1 MRVSGGSAAFPYAL
15 RGIKSIYYVLN
26 GIDYY
31 YLCIIIYFRDA
42 YFNSIHNMKQKINE
56 TIRARRL
63 ALGLSQIEA
72 ARRSGIQQRQVS
84 LFERGGD
91 VTLSTLLKLAQALDV
106 ELMPVPREDTAK
118 LESLLKAKR
127 GPAPSASS
135 PSLLDR
141 YQVKDDAE
149 QSNG

>member
-1 MRVSGGSAAFPYAL
+1 M
-15 RGIKSIYYVLN
+15 KS
-26 GIDYY
+26 
-31 YLCIIIYFRDA
+31 
-42 YFNSIHNMKQKINE
+42 KINE

-91 VTLSTLLKLAQALDV
+91 VTLSTLLKLAQALDMEFV
-106 ELMPVPREDTAK
+106 PVPREDAAK
-118 LESLLKAKR
+118 LESFLNAKR
-127 GPAPSASS
+127 ETLFSTKSS
-135 PSLLDR
+135 SLLER
-141 YQVKDDAE
+141 YQVKDDEE

>member
-1 MRVSGGSAAFPYAL
+1 
-15 RGIKSIYYVLN
+15 
-26 GIDYY
+26 
-31 YLCIIIYFRDA
+31 
-42 YFNSIHNMKQKINE
+42 MKRSLHE

-91 VTLSTLLKLAQALDV
+91 VTLSTLLKLAQALDL
-106 ELMPVPREDTAK
+106 ELLPVSREDAAK
-118 LESLLKAKR
+118 VESLLKAKR
-127 GPAPSASS
+127 GPAPAVPAPA

-141 YQVKDDAE
+141 YQVKDE
-149 QSNG
+149 EEPSNG

>member
-1 MRVSGGSAAFPYAL
+1 
-15 RGIKSIYYVLN
+15 
-26 GIDYY
+26 
-31 YLCIIIYFRDA
+31 
-42 YFNSIHNMKQKINE
+42 MKPSLHE

-106 ELMPVPREDTAK
+106 ELIPVPREDTGK
-118 LESLLKAKR
+118 VESFLKAKR
-127 GPAPSASS
+127 GPAPSVSAPASS

-141 YQVKDDAE
+141 YQVKDDEE

>member
-1 MRVSGGSAAFPYAL
+1 MG
-15 RGIKSIYYVLN
+15 
-26 GIDYY
+26 
-31 YLCIIIYFRDA
+31 
-42 YFNSIHNMKQKINE
+42 M
-56 TIRARRL
+56 
-63 ALGLSQIEA
+63 SQIEA

-84 LFERGGD
+84 VFERGGD

-106 ELMPVPREDTAK
+106 ELLPVPREDTAK

-127 GPAPSASS
+127 APAPSAAS

-141 YQVKDDAE
+141 YQVREDEQQDDAE

>member
-1 MRVSGGSAAFPYAL
+1 MKPR
-15 RGIKSIYYVLN
+15 
-26 GIDYY
+26 
-31 YLCIIIYFRDA
+31 
-42 YFNSIHNMKQKINE
+42 IHE

-63 ALGLSQIEA
+63 ALGLSQVEA

-84 LFERGGD
+84 IFERGGD

-106 ELMPVPREDTAK
+106 ELMPIPREDTAE

-127 GPAPSASS
+127 EPAPSASS

-141 YQVKDDAE
+141 YQVKDGE

>member
-1 MRVSGGSAAFPYAL
+1 
-15 RGIKSIYYVLN
+15 
-26 GIDYY
+26 
-31 YLCIIIYFRDA
+31 
-42 YFNSIHNMKQKINE
+42 MKPSLHE
-56 TIRARRL
+56 TMRARRL
-63 ALGLSQIEA
+63 ALGLSQAEA

-84 LFERGGD
+84 TFERGGD

-106 ELMPVPREDTAK
+106 ELIPVPREDATK

-127 GPAPSASS
+127 EQVPSAAP

-141 YQVKDDAE
+141 YQVKDDEE

>member
-1 MRVSGGSAAFPYAL
+1 
-15 RGIKSIYYVLN
+15 
-26 GIDYY
+26 
-31 YLCIIIYFRDA
+31 
-42 YFNSIHNMKQKINE
+42 MKPNLHD

-63 ALGLSQIEA
+63 ALGLSQIEV

-106 ELMPVPREDTAK
+106 ELLPVPREHIAK

-127 GPAPSASS
+127 EPAPSTAR

-149 QSNG
+149 RSNG

>member
-1 MRVSGGSAAFPYAL
+1 
-15 RGIKSIYYVLN
+15 
-26 GIDYY
+26 
-31 YLCIIIYFRDA
+31 
-42 YFNSIHNMKQKINE
+42 MKPSLHE

-84 LFERGGD
+84 NFERGGD
-91 VTLSTLLKLAQALDV
+91 VTLSTILKLAQALDV
-106 ELMPVPREDTAK
+106 ELLPVPREDTAK
-118 LESLLKAKR
+118 VESLLKAKP
-127 GPAPSASS
+127 GPAPSASPPS

-141 YQVKDDAE
+141 YQVKDDEE

>member
-1 MRVSGGSAAFPYAL
+1 MKPR
-15 RGIKSIYYVLN
+15 
-26 GIDYY
+26 
-31 YLCIIIYFRDA
+31 
-42 YFNSIHNMKQKINE
+42 IHE

-63 ALGLSQIEA
+63 ALGLSQTEA

-91 VTLSTLLKLAQALDV
+91 VTLSTLLKLALALDV
-106 ELMPVPREDTAK
+106 EFLPVPREDIAK
-118 LESLLKAKR
+118 LESFLKAKR
-127 GPAPSASS
+127 GPAPSASP

-141 YQVKDDAE
+141 YQVTDDAE

>member
-1 MRVSGGSAAFPYAL
+1 
-15 RGIKSIYYVLN
+15 
-26 GIDYY
+26 
-31 YLCIIIYFRDA
+31 
-42 YFNSIHNMKQKINE
+42 MKPSLHE

-63 ALGLSQIEA
+63 ALGLSQVEA

-106 ELMPVPREDTAK
+106 ELMSVPREDTSK
-118 LESLLKAKR
+118 VESLLKTKR
-127 GPAPSASS
+127 EPRPSAAP

-141 YQVKDDAE
+141 YRVKDDEE

>member
-1 MRVSGGSAAFPYAL
+1 MKP
-15 RGIKSIYYVLN
+15 K
-26 GIDYY
+26 
-31 YLCIIIYFRDA
+31 
-42 YFNSIHNMKQKINE
+42 IHE

-63 ALGLSQIEA
+63 ALGLSQVEA

-106 ELMPVPREDTAK
+106 ELLPVPRADTAK
-118 LESLLKAKR
+118 LESFLKAER
-127 GPAPSASS
+127 GPAPSASP

-141 YQVKDDAE
+141 YQVTDDAE

>member
-1 MRVSGGSAAFPYAL
+1 
-15 RGIKSIYYVLN
+15 
-26 GIDYY
+26 
-31 YLCIIIYFRDA
+31 
-42 YFNSIHNMKQKINE
+42 MKQKIND

-91 VTLSTLLKLAQALDV
+91 VTLSTLLKLAQALDM
-106 ELMPVPREDTAK
+106 ELMLVPREDAAK
-118 LESLLKAKR
+118 VESLLRAKR
-127 GPAPSASS
+127 QPAPSISS
-135 PSLLDR
+135 PSLLER
-141 YQVKDDAE
+141 YQVKDGEE

>member
-1 MRVSGGSAAFPYAL
+1 MKP
-15 RGIKSIYYVLN
+15 K
-26 GIDYY
+26 
-31 YLCIIIYFRDA
+31 
-42 YFNSIHNMKQKINE
+42 IHE

-84 LFERGGD
+84 VFERGGD
-91 VTLSTLLKLAQALDV
+91 VMLSTLLKLAQALNM
-106 ELMPVPREDTAK
+106 ELVPVPREDTAK

-127 GPAPSASS
+127 GPAPSA
-135 PSLLDR
+135 PTHSLLDR
-141 YQVKDDAE
+141 YQVKDDEE

>member
-1 MRVSGGSAAFPYAL
+1 MN
-15 RGIKSIYYVLN
+15 LN
-26 GIDYY
+26 
-31 YLCIIIYFRDA
+31 
-42 YFNSIHNMKQKINE
+42 IHE
-56 TIRARRL
+56 TIRTRRL
-63 ALGLSQIEA
+63 ALGLSQIEV

-106 ELMPVPREDTAK
+106 ELLSVPREDTAK
-118 LESLLKAKR
+118 LESFLKAKR
-127 GPAPSASS
+127 GPAPSASP

-141 YQVKDDAE
+141 YQVTDDAE